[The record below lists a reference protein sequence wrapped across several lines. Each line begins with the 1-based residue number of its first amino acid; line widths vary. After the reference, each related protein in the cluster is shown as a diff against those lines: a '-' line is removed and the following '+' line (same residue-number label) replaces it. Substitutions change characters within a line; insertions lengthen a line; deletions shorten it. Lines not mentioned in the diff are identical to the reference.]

1 MEPFSIR
8 HGKAI
13 QQLRIRVLMKDRLR
27 TRLWMTIQNYN
38 EHYSYYADPS
48 SSWESHTSHVAHT
61 ENKLKQLLGLP
72 ELTSPAS
79 EKAVGIEG
87 YFLKGYP
94 SCALE
99 VIEQFVEKLAPDR
112 ASPFQAEVNDAMVAF
127 ECPWRLSSGRFFQI
141 DAAFFQ
147 DEIIQKAEDLLCERG
162 FEGAHNEFREARE
175 DLTDG
180 ETKDVIFKAFKS
192 FESTLKTVVKQ
203 NSGDVTELLKL
214 FRESGFMEDIPE
226 DKARAITKV
235 LGSIAILRN
244 ELGGHGQGDAVVEVP
259 RPYAVLSVHL
269 AGALNQFA
277 LSQHLRKTAIAPI
290 TSATEANAQ

>member
-8 HGKAI
+8 HGKAL
-13 QQLRIRVLMKDRLR
+13 QQMRIRVLMKDRLR
-27 TRLWMTIQNYN
+27 SRLWMVIQKYN
-38 EHYSYYADPS
+38 EHLSYYPDPS
-48 SSWESHTSHVAHT
+48 DNWQTHTSFVEQT
-61 ENKLKQLLGLP
+61 EIRLKRLLGLL

-99 VIEQFVEKLAPDR
+99 VIEQFIEELAPDK
-112 ASPFQAEVNDAMVAF
+112 ASTFQSEVNDAMVAF

-147 DEIIQKAEDLLCERG
+147 DEIVQKGEDLLCERG

-175 DLTDG
+175 DLSDG
-180 ETKDVIFKAFKS
+180 ETKDVILKAFKS
-192 FESTLKTVVKQ
+192 FESTLKTVAKQ
-203 NSGDVTELLKL
+203 NSGDATELLRV
-214 FRESGFMEDIPE
+214 FREAGFMDDVPE
-226 DKARAITKV
+226 EKAKAITRV

-244 ELGGHGQGDAVVEVP
+244 ELGGHGQGNTVVEVP
-259 RPYAVLSVHL
+259 RPYAVLAVHL
-269 AGALNQFA
+269 AGALNQFI
-277 LSQHLRKTAIAPI
+277 LSQYLRKTTKSPI
-290 TSATEANAQ
+290 TSETA